1 MMRFLLV
8 LAFLIASNYL
18 KAQINGCTD
27 PKANNYNVNATQNDG
42 SCMYDPV
49 SINPTHSWNLPANLI
64 ETSGLIIWEDKLWT
78 HNDDTD
84 NNIYAFETTYVSN
97 NQAVEITDAK
107 NIDWEEISQD
117 SNYIYIGDF
126 GNNSNGNR
134 TDLNILR
141 IDKNSILAKTP
152 VVDTILFSYS
162 LQTDFSPAGPNNT
175 NFDCEAFVVSNDS
188 IYLFT
193 KEWIS
198 NKSSIYSLP
207 KTPGEYIAKFQTSYD
222 VQGLITGATY
232 IENKNLIV
240 LSGYNSLV
248 QPFLFL
254 LYDFK
259 NHFFFGGNKRKIS
272 LNLPFHL
279 VDAVT
284 TEDGLIYYAS
294 NEKLSQTITTDQK
307 LHKIDLSEYLSDY
320 ITSSKKIFSEDSEDI
335 EVYPVPARDILTV
348 KTNKPYLASKFSLID
363 LSGKIVLAGELI
375 KKESQINITNLD
387 NGSYILFVNSY
398 NKWITKKIIKH

>member
-1 MMRFLLV
+1 
-8 LAFLIASNYL
+8 
-18 KAQINGCTD
+18 
-27 PKANNYNVNATQNDG
+27 
-42 SCMYDPV
+42 
-49 SINPTHSWNLPANLI
+49 
-64 ETSGLIIWEDKLWT
+64 
-78 HNDDTD
+78 
-84 NNIYAFETTYVSN
+84 
-97 NQAVEITDAK
+97 
-107 NIDWEEISQD
+107 
-117 SNYIYIGDF
+117 
-126 GNNSNGNR
+126 
-134 TDLNILR
+134 
-141 IDKNSILAKTP
+141 
-152 VVDTILFSYS
+152 
-162 LQTDFSPAGPNNT
+162 
-175 NFDCEAFVVSNDS
+175 
-188 IYLFT
+188 
-193 KEWIS
+193 
-198 NKSSIYSLP
+198 LP